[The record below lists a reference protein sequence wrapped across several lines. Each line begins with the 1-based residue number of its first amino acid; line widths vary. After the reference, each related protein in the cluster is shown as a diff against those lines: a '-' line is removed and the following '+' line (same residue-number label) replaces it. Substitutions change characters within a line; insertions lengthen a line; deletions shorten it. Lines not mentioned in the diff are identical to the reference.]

1 MSDQA
6 ITPRPSSRL
15 PALFL
20 PHGGGPSFFMTGERK
35 RMYQATEDFL
45 RGIRGTLPA
54 TPTAI
59 LLVTAHWEAAVPSFT
74 GGAQPELIYDY
85 YGFPPETYALHYR
98 ALGQPALAAQAAA
111 LLQGAGYQ
119 AKVEPAYGWDHGV
132 FIPLKVMFPDADVP
146 VVAMSLQASLDPA
159 LHCNYGEALR
169 PLRDDGVLVVGSG
182 MSFHNLRHFNE
193 GGPASLAF
201 HNWLDEALSGNRA
214 ERTRQLGL
222 WSQAPGGRASHP
234 REEHLLPLMVASG
247 AGGDAPARRLW
258 AGMVG
263 PTHLGG
269 WAFD

>member
-1 MSDQA
+1 M
-6 ITPRPSSRL
+6 TPRPPSRL

-45 RGIRGTLPA
+45 RGICGTLPA
-54 TPTAI
+54 TPKAI

-98 ALGQPALAAQAAA
+98 ALSQPALAAQAAA

-132 FIPLKVMFPDADVP
+132 FIPLTVMFPDADVP

-182 MSFHNLRHFNE
+182 MSFHNLRYFNE

-222 WSQAPGGRASHP
+222 WSQAPGGGASHP